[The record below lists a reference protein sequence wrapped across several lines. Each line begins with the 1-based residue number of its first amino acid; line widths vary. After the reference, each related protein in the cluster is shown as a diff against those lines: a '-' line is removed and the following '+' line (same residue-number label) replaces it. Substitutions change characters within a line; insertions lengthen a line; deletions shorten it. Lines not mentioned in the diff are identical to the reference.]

1 MDFFGAQ
8 RTRTQRSLLLY
19 GLFFLIVFAH
29 IAVALGVMALL
40 LTLFTGGIYH
50 WVLILV
56 AVWTIGS
63 FVAGSFL
70 EYRRLRAGG
79 RAIAQ
84 RVGAVRLFI
93 DHSQDAWEHSQ
104 GVAHQHKPIQ
114 KVRFSARHIAV
125 RNERDFPPVYRRYYE
140 IAQQLAIAS
149 GLRMPILYV
158 LPDEQGINGFVA
170 GRNSQDMVLVVTQ
183 GALDK
188 LSDEALYGLIGHEY
202 GHILHGD
209 ATFNLQLM
217 VVLAGLQ
224 LLYDWSDSINNFGS
238 GYKGSQKNYFDGSF
252 INSAVN
258 QSNPLPQRAIDSH
271 ARSTEAQTASFT
283 THSEWVAYWQ
293 TQSQSQQA
301 SAKSQSRWLQNNN
314 RFDSQAPRNIWTWLI
329 HGLSFSSMASAQ
341 LIKHSFN
348 RERELLADATSVQL
362 TRSPAI
368 IETLKAIH
376 QDALGSRLTG
386 IADINGLSHFFFAS
400 SGADLGDVSWFATH
414 PSLAE
419 RMSAINANAY
429 HKFAVQVAKEKRLN
443 QQKIKEIYE
452 QRRLGDWGVITA
464 NSLSNA
470 KQEKKMHQSSIFA
483 AQSVSA
489 IHKINTD
496 KNNYSAE
503 KNVNSNFND
512 VINERIVEKDAI
524 EKEVIEK
531 EVIEKEIAAFS
542 TSEMQ
547 NELQGDNG
555 LEFIIEEDVVIDG
568 RLQVQAQDIGTQQ
581 LLKPWQAK
589 PDSDLPSDTLIGIE
603 DIQKLSLPQYVLN
616 HSYHPLGAQAL
627 IESVLL
633 CHQGCVLSITA
644 TYDLTDI
651 WLGLANDGTSAAE
664 TDTSGN
670 TQILPHTIDHKL
682 LTAVANLDRRL
693 DSALIALALKQLRQH
708 DLSES
713 AINEWRLKYEASHSN
728 QDHQH
733 YVQQKKCRMMLLR
746 YQQGII
752 QLFENTLTADL
763 SQKFADHIDSQG
775 SIDNPKSAFNHL
787 ESTSSRSPSILALWQ
802 ALQLQQLL
810 PILSAVLNDTQ
821 VQSHICPQHL
831 KSQYF
836 QWQQVLQA
844 GKDNIYAQLDPS
856 GQVFNGL
863 DVAARTMLVL
873 LAYRLSKDDKGQ
885 MISAI
890 DSSVYS
896 AVLSYNSAS
905 VAHYLV
911 DLRRH
916 ARLIDIDLA
925 VVSEANLQWLL
936 LTAQNL
942 NSVQLLAL
950 IEVVPIFIAS
960 DSQLE
965 ASEANG
971 DDNYRQR
978 QQGGGQIDY
987 NAHIQDGQADSVD
1000 KAGNDSMHHSYT
1012 YHTYRQWLST
1022 LHTVMLHDTIVSQ
1035 DEYECLTELS
1045 NHWLGVRQLF

>member
-8 RTRTQRSLLLY
+8 RSRTQRSLLLY

-63 FVAGSFL
+63 FVVGSFL
-70 EYRRLRAGG
+70 EYRRLKAGG

-93 DHSQDAWEHSQ
+93 DHSQDTWEHSQ
-104 GVAHQHKPIQ
+104 GVAHQHQPVS
-114 KVRFSARHIAV
+114 KVRFSARQIAV
-125 RNERDFPPVYRRYYE
+125 RDERDFPPVYRRYYE

-158 LPDEQGINGFVA
+158 LPEEQGINGFVA
-170 GRNSQDMVLVVTQ
+170 GRHSQDMVLVVTQ

-238 GYKGSQKNYFDGSF
+238 GYKVSYQNTQQNKQQNYFDGSF
-252 INSAVN
+252 NDAVN
-258 QSNPLPQRAIDSH
+258 QSNPLPQKAIDSH
-271 ARSTEAQTASFT
+271 ARSTEAQTANFT
-283 THSEWVAYWQ
+283 THSEWVAHWQ
-293 TQSQSQQA
+293 NQSQSQQS
-301 SAKSQSRWLQNNN
+301 SAKSQSRWLQHNDKFN
-314 RFDSQAPRNIWTWLI
+314 SQAPRNIWTLLI

-368 IETLKAIH
+368 METLKAIH
-376 QDALGSRLTG
+376 QNALGSRLTG

-429 HKFAVQVAKEKRLN
+429 HDFAVQVAKEKRLN

-452 QRRLGDWGVITA
+452 QRRLGDWGVIVA
-464 NSLSNA
+464 NSLSKN
-470 KQEKKMHQSSIFA
+470 KFA
-483 AQSVSA
+483 
-489 IHKINTD
+489 D
-496 KNNYSAE
+496 KNINN
-503 KNVNSNFND
+503 KFND
-512 VINERIVEKDAI
+512 VIDEDAIKKDAI
-524 EKEVIEK
+524 K
-531 EVIEKEIAAFS
+531 KEIATFS

-555 LEFIIEEDVVIDG
+555 LEFVVEQDIVIDG
-568 RLQVQAQDIGTQQ
+568 RLQVQAEDIGTHQ
-581 LLKPWQAK
+581 LLKPWRAK

-603 DIQKLSLPQYVLN
+603 DIQKVSLPQYVLN

-627 IESVLL
+627 IEAVLL
-633 CHQGCVLSITA
+633 CHQGSVLSTTA
-644 TYDLTDI
+644 TYGLTDI
-651 WLGLANDGTSAAE
+651 WLGLDEDKRFSAE
-664 TDTSGN
+664 TKVDINDTRV
-670 TQILPHTIDHKL
+670 LPHTIDHKL

-708 DLSES
+708 NLSEI
-713 AINEWRLKYEASHSN
+713 AIDELRLKYEASYRN

-733 YVQQKKCRMMLLR
+733 YVQQKKCRTMLVR
-746 YQQGII
+746 YQRGII
-752 QLFENTLTADL
+752 ELFENLLTADL
-763 SQKFADHIDSQG
+763 SQKFADTIDNDD
-775 SIDNPKSAFNHL
+775 SIDKPQSLLNPL
-787 ESTSSRSPSILALWQ
+787 ENTRSRLSRSPSILALRQ

-810 PILSAVLNDTQ
+810 PILSAILNDTQ
-821 VQSHICPQHL
+821 VQSHLHPQ
-831 KSQYF
+831 YPYY
-836 QWQQVLQA
+836 QWQQVLYA
-844 GKDNIYAQLDPS
+844 GTDDIYAQLDPS
-856 GQVFNGL
+856 GQVFDGF
-863 DVAARTMLVL
+863 DAVAKTMLTL
-873 LAYRLSKDDKGQ
+873 LAYRLSKDAKGQ
-885 MISAI
+885 IISAL
-890 DSSVYS
+890 DSELHSS
-896 AVLSYNSAS
+896 VLSYNSVS

-916 ARLIDIDLA
+916 ARLLDIDLA
-925 VVSEANLQWLL
+925 AASEANLQWLL

-942 NSVQLLAL
+942 NSIQLLAL
-950 IEVVPIFIAS
+950 IAAVPIFIAPASQSS
-960 DSQLE
+960 DSQ
-965 ASEANG
+965 AKG

-978 QQGGGQIDY
+978 QQGDAQIDY
-987 NAHIQDGQADSVD
+987 NATTNKPYGY
-1000 KAGNDSMHHSYT
+1000 ND
-1012 YHTYRQWLST
+1012 YRQWLST

-1035 DEYECLTELS
+1035 DEYDCLTELA

>member
-8 RTRTQRSLLLY
+8 RSRTQRSLLLY

-40 LTLFTGGIYH
+40 LMLFTGGIYH

-63 FVAGSFL
+63 FVVGSFL
-70 EYRRLRAGG
+70 EYRRLKAGG

-93 DHSQDAWEHSQ
+93 DQSQDAWEHSQ
-104 GVAHQHKPIQ
+104 GVAHQHQPVS
-114 KVRFSARHIAV
+114 KVRFSARRIAV
-125 RNERDFPPVYRRYYE
+125 RDERDFPPVYRRYYE

-158 LPDEQGINGFVA
+158 LPEEQGINGFVA
-170 GRNSQDMVLVVTQ
+170 GRHSQDMVLVVTQ

-238 GYKGSQKNYFDGSF
+238 GYKVSHKNTHQNTQQNYFDGSF

-258 QSNPLPQRAIDSH
+258 QSNPLPQKAIDSH
-271 ARSTEAQTASFT
+271 ARRTEAQTANFT

-293 TQSQSQQA
+293 NQSQSQQS
-301 SAKSQSRWLQNNN
+301 SAKSQSRWLQHNDKFN
-314 RFDSQAPRNIWTWLI
+314 SQAPRNIWTLLI

-368 IETLKAIH
+368 METLKAIH
-376 QDALGSRLTG
+376 QNALGSRLTG

-414 PSLAE
+414 PSLSE

-429 HKFAVQVAKEKRLN
+429 HDFAVQVAKEKRLN

-464 NSLSNA
+464 NSLSN
-470 KQEKKMHQSSIFA
+470 
-483 AQSVSA
+483 
-489 IHKINTD
+489 ININKSNKNKPITTD
-496 KNNYSAE
+496 KKVAAFDTRQTE
-503 KNVNSNFND
+503 TEDGLKFD
-512 VINERIVEKDAI
+512 IEQDIVIN
-524 EKEVIEK
+524 
-531 EVIEKEIAAFS
+531 
-542 TSEMQ
+542 
-547 NELQGDNG
+547 
-555 LEFIIEEDVVIDG
+555 G
-568 RLQVQAQDIGTQQ
+568 RLQVQAEDVGTHQ
-581 LLKPWQAK
+581 LLKPWRAK
-589 PDSDLPSDTLIGIE
+589 PDSDLPSDTLIAIE
-603 DIQKLSLPQYVLN
+603 DIQKISLPQYVLN

-627 IESVLL
+627 IEAVLL
-633 CHQGCVLSITA
+633 CHQGSVLSTTA
-644 TYDLTDI
+644 TYDLIDI
-651 WLGLANDGTSAAE
+651 WLGLDEDKRFSAE
-664 TDTSGN
+664 TKVDINN
-670 TQILPHTIDHKL
+670 TRVLPHTLDHKL
-682 LTAVANLDRRL
+682 LGAVANLDRRL
-693 DSALIALALKQLRQH
+693 DSALIAWALKQLRQH
-708 DLSES
+708 DLSEN
-713 AINEWRLKYEASHSN
+713 AIDELRLKYEASHRN

-733 YVQQKKCRMMLLR
+733 YVQQKKCRTMLVR
-746 YQQGII
+746 YQRGII
-752 QLFENTLTADL
+752 ELFENLLTADL
-763 SQKFADHIDSQG
+763 SQNIAHNIDNDD
-775 SIDNPKSAFNHL
+775 SIDK
-787 ESTSSRSPSILALWQ
+787 STSVLNPLENTYSRLSRSPSILSLWQ

-810 PILSAVLNDTQ
+810 PVLSTVLNDTQ
-821 VQSHICPQHL
+821 AQLHRQHPL
-831 KSQYF
+831 YYR
-836 QWQQVLQA
+836 WQQLLHA
-844 GKDNIYAQLDPS
+844 GTDDIYAQLDPS
-856 GQVFNGL
+856 GQVFDGL
-863 DVAARTMLVL
+863 DVAAKTMLTL
-873 LAYRLSKDDKGQ
+873 LAYRLAKDAKGQ
-885 MISAI
+885 VISAL
-890 DSSVYS
+890 DGSVPIS
-896 AVLSYNSAS
+896 TPISVLSYNSAS
-905 VAHYLV
+905 IAHYLV

-916 ARLIDIDLA
+916 ARLLDIDLA
-925 VVSEANLQWLL
+925 AASEANLQWLL

-950 IEVVPIFIAS
+950 IAAVPIFIAPA
-960 DSQLE
+960 SQSSSLK
-965 ASEANG
+965 AKG

-978 QQGGGQIDY
+978 QQGGAQIDY
-987 NAHIQDGQADSVD
+987 NAINNKPYGY
-1000 KAGNDSMHHSYT
+1000 ND
-1012 YHTYRQWLST
+1012 YRQWLST

-1035 DEYECLTELS
+1035 DEYDCLTELA

>member
-8 RTRTQRSLLLY
+8 RSRTQRSLLLY

-56 AVWTIGS
+56 VVWTIGS
-63 FVAGSFL
+63 FVVGSFL
-70 EYRRLRAGG
+70 EYRRLKAGG

-93 DHSQDAWEHSQ
+93 DQSQDAWEHSQ
-104 GVAHQHKPIQ
+104 GVAHQHQPVS
-114 KVRFSARHIAV
+114 KVRFSARRIAV
-125 RNERDFPPVYRRYYE
+125 RDERDFPPVYRRYYE

-158 LPDEQGINGFVA
+158 LPEEQGINGFVA
-170 GRNSQDMVLVVTQ
+170 GRHSQDMVLVVTQ

-224 LLYDWSDSINNFGS
+224 LLYDWSDSINDFGS
-238 GYKGSQKNYFDGSF
+238 GYKVSHQTTQQNKQQNYCDGSF

-258 QSNPLPQRAIDSH
+258 QSNPLSQKAIDSH
-271 ARSTEAQTASFT
+271 ARRTEAQTANFT

-293 TQSQSQQA
+293 NQSQSQQS
-301 SAKSQSRWLQNNN
+301 SAKGQSRWLQHNNK
-314 RFDSQAPRNIWTWLI
+314 FDNQAPRNIWTLLI

-368 IETLKAIH
+368 METLKAIH

-429 HKFAVQVAKEKRLN
+429 HDFAVQVAKEKRLN

-452 QRRLGDWGVITA
+452 QRRLGDWGVIVT
-464 NSLSNA
+464 NSLSEN
-470 KQEKKMHQSSIFA
+470 KF
-483 AQSVSA
+483 
-489 IHKINTD
+489 TD
-496 KNNYSAE
+496 KNIN
-503 KNVNSNFND
+503 NTFND
-512 VINERIVEKDAI
+512 VIDEDAI
-524 EKEVIEK
+524 QKNTIQK
-531 EVIEKEIAAFS
+531 NTIHKAAIEKEIATYS
-542 TSEMQ
+542 TSEIN
-547 NELQGDNG
+547 NELQSDSG
-555 LEFIIEEDVVIDG
+555 LEFVVEQDVVING
-568 RLQVQAQDIGTQQ
+568 RLQVQAEDIGTHQ

-603 DIQKLSLPQYVLN
+603 DIQKVSLPQYVLN

-627 IESVLL
+627 IEAVLL
-633 CHQGCVLSITA
+633 CHQGYVLSTTA
-644 TYDLTDI
+644 TYDLTEI
-651 WLGLANDGTSAAE
+651 WLGLDEDKRFSAE
-664 TDTSGN
+664 TKVDIDN
-670 TQILPHTIDHKL
+670 TRVLPHTLDHKL
-682 LTAVANLDRRL
+682 LAVVANLDRRV

-708 DLSES
+708 NLSEN
-713 AINEWRLKYEASHSN
+713 AIDELRLKYEASHRN

-733 YVQQKKCRMMLLR
+733 YVQQKKCRSMLLR
-746 YQQGII
+746 YQRGII
-752 QLFENTLTADL
+752 ELFENSLTADL
-763 SQKFADHIDSQG
+763 SQKFADN
-775 SIDNPKSAFNHL
+775 IDNDDSINKPQSLLNPL
-787 ESTSSRSPSILALWQ
+787 EDTHCRSPSILALWQ

-810 PILSAVLNDTQ
+810 PVLSTVLNDKQ
-821 VQSHICPQHL
+821 VQSHLH
-831 KSQYF
+831 SQYPYY
-836 QWQQVLQA
+836 QWQQVLHA
-844 GKDNIYAQLDPS
+844 GTDDIYAQLDPS
-856 GQVFNGL
+856 GQVFDGL
-863 DVAARTMLVL
+863 DVAAKTVL
-873 LAYRLSKDDKGQ
+873 TVLAYRLSKDAKGQ
-885 MISAI
+885 IISAL
-890 DSSVYS
+890 DSELRSS
-896 AVLSYNSAS
+896 VLSYNSAS
-905 VAHYLV
+905 IAHYLV

-925 VVSEANLQWLL
+925 AASEANLQWLL
-936 LTAQNL
+936 LTAQSL

-950 IEVVPIFIAS
+950 IAAVPIFIAS
-960 DSQLE
+960 TSQSSSLK
-965 ASEANG
+965 AKGA
-971 DDNYRQR
+971 DNYRQR
-978 QQGGGQIDY
+978 QQGGAQIDY
-987 NAHIQDGQADSVD
+987 NAITNRPYAY
-1000 KAGNDSMHHSYT
+1000 ND
-1012 YHTYRQWLST
+1012 YRQWLST

-1035 DEYECLTELS
+1035 DEYDCLTELA

>member
-8 RTRTQRSLLLY
+8 RSRTRRSLLLY
-19 GLFFLIVFAH
+19 GLFFLIIFAH
-29 IAVALGVMALL
+29 IAVALAIMSLL
-40 LTLFTGGIYH
+40 LTIFTGGIYH

-56 AVWTIGS
+56 VVWTIGS
-63 FVAGSFL
+63 FVVGSFL
-70 EYRRLRAGG
+70 EYGRLKAGG

-104 GVAHQHKPIQ
+104 GVAHQHKSAA
-114 KVRFSARHIAV
+114 KVRFSDRHIAV

-149 GLRMPILYV
+149 GLSMPILYV

-170 GRNSQDMVLVVTQ
+170 GRHSQDMVLVVTQ

-188 LSDEALYGLIGHEY
+188 LSDEGLYGLIGHEY

-224 LLYDWSDSINNFGS
+224 LLYDWSDSVNNFGAS
-238 GYKGSQKNYFDGSF
+238 SQNKQQNYFD
-252 INSAVN
+252 NAVN
-258 QSNPLPQRAIDSH
+258 QNNSLPQRAIDSH

-283 THSEWVAYWQ
+283 THNEWVTYWQ
-293 TQSQSQQA
+293 NQSKNQQS
-301 SAKSQSRWLQNNN
+301 SAKPQSMWLHSTAATD
-314 RFDSQAPRNIWTWLI
+314 RQAPRSIWTLLI

-368 IETLKAIH
+368 METLKAIY
-376 QDALGSRLTG
+376 QDSLGSRLTG

-414 PSLAE
+414 PSLTE
-419 RMSAINANAY
+419 RMSAINDNAY
-429 HKFAVQVAKEKRLN
+429 HDFAVQVAKEKRLN

-452 QRRLGDWGVITA
+452 QRRLGDWGVIVA
-464 NSLSNA
+464 NSLSKN
-470 KQEKKMHQSSIFA
+470 KQDKNVYQSLVSA
-483 AQSVSA
+483 AQSA
-489 IHKINTD
+489 PDIHKSATD
-496 KNNYSAE
+496 KNQYSAD
-503 KNVNSNFND
+503 KNVDSNLNE
-512 VINERIVEKDAI
+512 VIDEDAI
-524 EKEVIEK
+524 KK
-531 EVIEKEIAAFS
+531 DNPEKEIAAFS
-542 TSEMQ
+542 TSEMK

-555 LEFIIEEDVVIDG
+555 LEFVIEQDVVIDG
-568 RLQVQAQDIGTQQ
+568 RLQVQAQDIGTHE

-603 DIQKLSLPQYVLN
+603 GIQKVSLPQYVFN

-627 IESVLL
+627 IEAVLL
-633 CHQGCVLSITA
+633 CHQDHVLSTTA
-644 TYDLTDI
+644 TYDLSDI
-651 WLGLANDGTSAAE
+651 WLGLDIGLDEDKRLAAE
-664 TDTSGN
+664 TDSNSKTDASGN
-670 TQILPHTIDHKL
+670 MQILPHTIDHKL
-682 LTAVANLDRRL
+682 LAAVAKLDRRL
-693 DSALIALALKQLRQH
+693 DSSLIALALNQLRQH
-708 DLSES
+708 DLSEN

-733 YVQQKKCRMMLLR
+733 YVQQKKCRTMLIR

-752 QLFENTLTADL
+752 ELFENYLTADL
-763 SQKFADHIDSQG
+763 SQNFADKLSNDDGCIDEYKPVFTLSG
-775 SIDNPKSAFNHL
+775 NTD
-787 ESTSSRSPSILALWQ
+787 SRLPSILALWQ

-810 PILSAVLNDTQ
+810 PILSTILNNERS
-821 VQSHICPQHL
+821 QSHIPAQTL
-831 KSQYF
+831 
-836 QWQQVLQA
+836 WQQVLHA
-844 GKDNIYAQLDPS
+844 STDDIYAQLDPS
-856 GQVFNGL
+856 GEVFDGL
-863 DVAARTMLVL
+863 DVAARTMVTL
-873 LAYRLSKDDKGQ
+873 LAYRLSKDAKGQ
-885 MISAI
+885 IISGL
-890 DSSVYS
+890 DSSVHC
-896 AVLSYNSAS
+896 AVLFNSAS
-905 VAHYLV
+905 SAHYLV

-925 VVSEANLQWLL
+925 VVSDANLQWLL
-936 LTAQNL
+936 LTTQNL

-950 IEVVPIFIAS
+950 IEAMPIFIAPFCKS
-960 DSQLE
+960 A
-965 ASEANG
+965 ASEAKG
-971 DDNYRQR
+971 DDNSQER
-978 QQGGGQIDY
+978 QQGSGQIDY
-987 NAHIQDGQADSVD
+987 NAYIQEGN
-1000 KAGNDSMHHSYT
+1000 AGNATGHHSYD
-1012 YHTYRQWLST
+1012 YNTYRQWLST

-1035 DEYECLTELS
+1035 DEYDCLTILA

>member
-56 AVWTIGS
+56 VVWTVGS

-70 EYRRLRAGG
+70 EYRRLKAGG

-104 GVAHQHKPIQ
+104 GVAHQHEPAA

-125 RNERDFPPVYRRYYE
+125 RDERDFPPVYRRYYE

-149 GLRMPILYV
+149 GLHMPILYV

-170 GRNSQDMVLVVTQ
+170 GRHSQDMVLVVTQ

-238 GYKGSQKNYFDGSF
+238 GYKVSHKNSQQNYFDGSF

-271 ARSTEAQTASFT
+271 ARSTEAQTANFT

-293 TQSQSQQA
+293 SQSQGQQ
-301 SAKSQSRWLQNNN
+301 SLAKSQSRWLQHNN
-314 RFDSQAPRNIWTWLI
+314 RFDSQAPRNIWTLLI

-368 IETLKAIH
+368 METLKSIH
-376 QDALGSRLTG
+376 QDTLGSRLTG

-400 SGADLGDVSWFATH
+400 SGTDLGDVSWFATH

-419 RMSAINANAY
+419 RMSAINENAY
-429 HKFAVQVAKEKRLN
+429 HDLAVQVAKEKRIN

-452 QRRLGDWGVITA
+452 QRRLGDWGVIVA
-464 NSLSNA
+464 NSLSKN
-470 KQEKKMHQSSIFA
+470 KFA
-483 AQSVSA
+483 
-489 IHKINTD
+489 D
-496 KNNYSAE
+496 KNINNE
-503 KNVNSNFND
+503 FND
-512 VINERIVEKDAI
+512 AIDEDTIKKDAI
-524 EKEVIEK
+524 QKA
-531 EVIEKEIAAFS
+531 VIEKEIAVFS
-542 TSEMQ
+542 TSEIN
-547 NELQGDNG
+547 NELQDDNG
-555 LEFIIEEDVVIDG
+555 LEFVVEQDVVIDG
-568 RLQVQAQDIGTQQ
+568 RLQVQAEDVGTHQ

-589 PDSDLPSDTLIGIE
+589 PDSDLPSDTLVGID
-603 DIQKLSLPQYVLN
+603 DIQKVSLPQYVLN

-633 CHQGCVLSITA
+633 CHQGYVLSTTA

-651 WLGLANDGTSAAE
+651 WLGLDEGGTSAAE

-670 TQILPHTIDHKL
+670 TQILPHTLDHKL
-682 LTAVANLDRRL
+682 LAAVANLDRRL
-693 DSALIALALKQLRQH
+693 NSALIALALKQLRQH
-708 DLSES
+708 NLSEN
-713 AINEWRLKYEASHSN
+713 AIDELRLKYEASHSN
-728 QDHQH
+728 QDHQY
-733 YVQQKKCRMMLLR
+733 YVQQKKCRTMLLR

-752 QLFENTLTADL
+752 QLFENSLTADL
-763 SQKFADHIDSQG
+763 SQNIADTIDNDA
-775 SIDNPKSAFNHL
+775 SIDKSISVLNPL
-787 ESTSSRSPSILALWQ
+787 ENTRSRSPAILALWQ

-810 PILSAVLNDTQ
+810 PVLSAVLNDTQ
-821 VQSHICPQHL
+821 VQSHLHPQ
-831 KSQYF
+831 YPYY
-836 QWQQVLQA
+836 QWQQVLHA
-844 GKDNIYAQLDPS
+844 GTDDIYAQLDPS

-863 DVAARTMLVL
+863 DVAARTMLTL
-873 LAYRLSKDDKGQ
+873 LAYRLSKDAKGQ
-885 MISAI
+885 IISAL
-890 DSSVYS
+890 DSSVPIS
-896 AVLSYNSAS
+896 VPISTLISVLSYNSPS

-925 VVSEANLQWLL
+925 AVSEASLQWLL
-936 LTAQNL
+936 LTAQSL
-942 NSVQLLAL
+942 NTVQLLAL
-950 IEVVPIFIAS
+950 IEAVPIFIAS
-960 DSQLE
+960 ASQSSSPK
-965 ASEANG
+965 AKG

-978 QQGGGQIDY
+978 QQGGAQIDY
-987 NAHIQDGQADSVD
+987 NAHIQDGNADRTDSVD
-1000 KAGNDSMHHSYT
+1000 KAGNDSTRHFYT

-1035 DEYECLTELS
+1035 DEYDCLTELA

>member
-8 RTRTQRSLLLY
+8 RSRTQRSLLLY

-63 FVAGSFL
+63 FVVGSFL
-70 EYRRLRAGG
+70 EYRRLKAGG

-93 DHSQDAWEHSQ
+93 DHSQDTWEHSQ
-104 GVAHQHKPIQ
+104 GVAHQHQPVS
-114 KVRFSARHIAV
+114 KVRFSARQIAV
-125 RNERDFPPVYRRYYE
+125 RDERDFPPVYRRYYE

-158 LPDEQGINGFVA
+158 LPEEQGINGFVA
-170 GRNSQDMVLVVTQ
+170 GRHSQDMVLVVTQ

-238 GYKGSQKNYFDGSF
+238 GYKVSYQNTQQNKQQNYFDGSF
-252 INSAVN
+252 NDAVN
-258 QSNPLPQRAIDSH
+258 QSNPLPQKAIDSH
-271 ARSTEAQTASFT
+271 ARSTEAQTANFT
-283 THSEWVAYWQ
+283 THSEWVAHWQ
-293 TQSQSQQA
+293 NQSQSQQS
-301 SAKSQSRWLQNNN
+301 SAKSQSRWLQHNDKFN
-314 RFDSQAPRNIWTWLI
+314 SQAPRNIWTLLI

-368 IETLKAIH
+368 METLKAIH
-376 QDALGSRLTG
+376 QNALGSRLTG

-429 HKFAVQVAKEKRLN
+429 HDFAVQVAKEKRLN

-452 QRRLGDWGVITA
+452 QRRLGDWGVIVA
-464 NSLSNA
+464 NSLSKN
-470 KQEKKMHQSSIFA
+470 KFA
-483 AQSVSA
+483 
-489 IHKINTD
+489 D
-496 KNNYSAE
+496 KNINN
-503 KNVNSNFND
+503 KFND
-512 VINERIVEKDAI
+512 VIDEDAIKKDAI
-524 EKEVIEK
+524 K
-531 EVIEKEIAAFS
+531 KEIATFS

-555 LEFIIEEDVVIDG
+555 LEFVVEQDIVIDG
-568 RLQVQAQDIGTQQ
+568 RLQVQAEDIGTHQ
-581 LLKPWQAK
+581 LLKPWRAK

-603 DIQKLSLPQYVLN
+603 DIQKVSLPQYVLN

-627 IESVLL
+627 IEAVLL
-633 CHQGCVLSITA
+633 CHQGSVLSTTA

-651 WLGLANDGTSAAE
+651 WLGLDEDKRFSAE
-664 TDTSGN
+664 TKVDINDTRV
-670 TQILPHTIDHKL
+670 LPHTIDHKL

-708 DLSES
+708 NLSEI
-713 AINEWRLKYEASHSN
+713 AIDELRLKYEASYRN

-733 YVQQKKCRMMLLR
+733 YVQQKKCRTMLVR
-746 YQQGII
+746 YQRGII
-752 QLFENTLTADL
+752 ELFENLLTADL
-763 SQKFADHIDSQG
+763 SQKFADTIDNDD
-775 SIDNPKSAFNHL
+775 SIDKPQSLLNPL
-787 ESTSSRSPSILALWQ
+787 ENTRSRLSRSPSILALRQ

-810 PILSAVLNDTQ
+810 PILSAILNDTQ
-821 VQSHICPQHL
+821 VQSHLHPQ
-831 KSQYF
+831 YPYY
-836 QWQQVLQA
+836 QWQQVLYA
-844 GKDNIYAQLDPS
+844 GTDDIYAQLDPS
-856 GQVFNGL
+856 GQVFDGF
-863 DVAARTMLVL
+863 DAVAKTMLTL
-873 LAYRLSKDDKGQ
+873 LAYRLSKDAKGQ
-885 MISAI
+885 IISAL
-890 DSSVYS
+890 DSELHSS
-896 AVLSYNSAS
+896 VLSYNSVS

-916 ARLIDIDLA
+916 ARLLDIDLA
-925 VVSEANLQWLL
+925 AASEANLQWLL

-942 NSVQLLAL
+942 NSIQLLAL
-950 IEVVPIFIAS
+950 IAAVPIFIAPASQSS
-960 DSQLE
+960 DSQ
-965 ASEANG
+965 AKG

-978 QQGGGQIDY
+978 QQGDAQIDY
-987 NAHIQDGQADSVD
+987 NATTNKPYGY
-1000 KAGNDSMHHSYT
+1000 ND
-1012 YHTYRQWLST
+1012 YRQWLST

-1035 DEYECLTELS
+1035 DEYDCLTELA

>member
-1 MDFFGAQ
+1 MDFFGEQ
-8 RTRTQRSLLLY
+8 RSRTQRSLLLY
-19 GLFFLIVFAH
+19 GLFFLIIFAH
-29 IAVALGVMALL
+29 IAVALGVMVLL
-40 LTLFTGGIYH
+40 LTLFTGGIYY
-50 WVLILV
+50 WALILV
-56 AVWTIGS
+56 VLWTIGS
-63 FVAGSFL
+63 FVIGSFL
-70 EYRRLRAGG
+70 EYGRLAAGG

-93 DHSQDAWEHSQ
+93 DHSHDAWEHSQ
-104 GVAHQHKPIQ
+104 GVAHQHEPVQ

-125 RNERDFPPVYRRYYE
+125 RDERDFPPVYRRYYE

-149 GLRMPILYV
+149 SLSMPILYV

-170 GRNSQDMVLVVTQ
+170 GRHSQDMVLVVTQ

-188 LSDEALYGLIGHEY
+188 LSDEGLYGLIGHEY

-209 ATFNLQLM
+209 ATFNLQLI

-224 LLYDWSDSINNFGS
+224 LLYDWSDSVNNFGTGHQS
-238 GYKGSQKNYFDGSF
+238 SHNNYFD
-252 INSAVN
+252 NAVN
-258 QSNPLPQRAIDSH
+258 QNHPLSQRAVDSH

-283 THSEWVAYWQ
+283 THNEWVAYWQ
-293 TQSQSQQA
+293 SQSQSHANKNQS
-301 SAKSQSRWLQNNN
+301 SAKNQSTWLQNTTATKQ
-314 RFDSQAPRNIWTWLI
+314 QAPRNIWTLLI

-368 IETLKAIH
+368 METLKAIH
-376 QDALGSRLTG
+376 KDSLGSRLTG

-414 PSLAE
+414 PSLNQ

-429 HKFAVQVAKEKRLN
+429 HDFAVQVAKEKRLN

-452 QRRLGDWGVITA
+452 QRSLGDWGVITE
-464 NSLSNA
+464 NSLSKIN
-470 KQEKKMHQSSIFA
+470 
-483 AQSVSA
+483 
-489 IHKINTD
+489 IHKDSTNKD
-496 KNNYSAE
+496 SYSTNKSVAS
-503 KNVNSNFND
+503 NSD
-512 VINERIVEKDAI
+512 EAI
-524 EKEVIEK
+524 D
-531 EVIEKEIAAFS
+531 KEITAFS
-542 TSEMQ
+542 TAEMSSES
-547 NELQGDNG
+547 EAENG
-555 LEFIIEEDVVIDG
+555 LEFVVEQDVVIDG
-568 RLQVQAQDIGTQQ
+568 RLQVQAENIGTYK

-589 PDSDLPSDTLIGIE
+589 PDSDLSIATLISIE
-603 DIQKLSLPQYVLN
+603 DIRKISLPQYVLN

-627 IESVLL
+627 IEAVLL
-633 CHQGCVLSITA
+633 CHQGCTLSTTA

-651 WLGLANDGTSAAE
+651 WLGLPNDKESCAVEINNKSSANRSSHVQFLAHR
-664 TDTSGN
+664 
-670 TQILPHTIDHKL
+670 LDHKL
-682 LTAVANLDRRL
+682 LETVAGLDRRL
-693 DSALIALALKQLRQH
+693 GSALIALAIKNLSQH

-713 AINEWRLKYEASHSN
+713 AINELHSKYEASHSN
-728 QDHQH
+728 QDYQH
-733 YVQQKKCRMMLLR
+733 YVQQKKCRTTLMR
-746 YQQGII
+746 YQDGIVE
-752 QLFENTLTADL
+752 LFKTYLTADL
-763 SQKFADHIDSQG
+763 SQKIATTISNNDSIDKNTPKLTCIENTDSQLQ
-775 SIDNPKSAFNHL
+775 SIS
-787 ESTSSRSPSILALWQ
+787 ALWQ

-810 PILSAVLNDTQ
+810 PILSAILNDEQ
-821 VQSHICPQHL
+821 SQSHIPAQTL
-831 KSQYF
+831 
-836 QWQQVLQA
+836 WQQVLKA
-844 GKDNIYAQLDPS
+844 STDDIYAQLDPS

-925 VVSEANLQWLL
+925 VVSDANLQWLL
-936 LTAQNL
+936 LTSQNL
-942 NSVQLLAL
+942 NSVQLLSL
-950 IEVVPIFIAS
+950 IEAVPIFIAAICKS
-960 DSQLE
+960 A
-965 ASEANG
+965 ASEAKRE
-971 DDNYRQR
+971 DNSQER
-978 QQGGGQIDY
+978 QQGSGQIDY
-987 NAHIQDGQADSVD
+987 NAYIQEGN
-1000 KAGNDSMHHSYT
+1000 AGNATGHHSYD
-1012 YHTYRQWLST
+1012 YNTYRQWLST

-1035 DEYECLTELS
+1035 DEYDCLTMLA

>member
-56 AVWTIGS
+56 VVWTIGS

-70 EYRRLRAGG
+70 EYRRLKAGG

-104 GVAHQHKPIQ
+104 GVAHQHQPAA

-125 RNERDFPPVYRRYYE
+125 RDERDFPPVYRRYYE

-170 GRNSQDMVLVVTQ
+170 GRHSQDMVLVVTQ

-238 GYKGSQKNYFDGSF
+238 GYKVSHQNTQQNYFDGSF

-258 QSNPLPQRAIDSH
+258 QSNPLPQKAIDSH
-271 ARSTEAQTASFT
+271 ARRTEAQTANFT

-293 TQSQSQQA
+293 NQQS
-301 SAKSQSRWLQNNN
+301 SAKSQSRWLQHNDKFN
-314 RFDSQAPRNIWTWLI
+314 SQAPRNIWTLLI

-368 IETLKAIH
+368 METLKAIH
-376 QDALGSRLTG
+376 QDALGSRLTS

-429 HKFAVQVAKEKRLN
+429 HDFAVQVAKEKRLN

-452 QRRLGDWGVITA
+452 QRRLGDWGVIVA
-464 NSLSNA
+464 NSLSKN
-470 KQEKKMHQSSIFA
+470 KFA
-483 AQSVSA
+483 
-489 IHKINTD
+489 D
-496 KNNYSAE
+496 KNINN
-503 KNVNSNFND
+503 KFND
-512 VINERIVEKDAI
+512 VIDEDAI
-524 EKEVIEK
+524 EKE
-531 EVIEKEIAAFS
+531 IATFS
-542 TSEMQ
+542 TSKMQ

-555 LEFIIEEDVVIDG
+555 LEFVVEQDIVIDG
-568 RLQVQAQDIGTQQ
+568 RLQVQAQDIGTHQ

-603 DIQKLSLPQYVLN
+603 DIQKVSLPQYVLN

-627 IESVLL
+627 IEAVLL
-633 CHQGCVLSITA
+633 CHQGCVLSTTA

-651 WLGLANDGTSAAE
+651 WLGLDEDKRLSAE
-664 TDTSGN
+664 TKVDINN
-670 TQILPHTIDHKL
+670 TRVLPHTLDHKL
-682 LTAVANLDRRL
+682 LAAVADIDRRL

-713 AINEWRLKYEASHSN
+713 AIDELRLKYEASHRN

-733 YVQQKKCRMMLLR
+733 YMQQKKCRTMLVR

-752 QLFENTLTADL
+752 ELFENLLTADL
-763 SQKFADHIDSQG
+763 SQNIAHNIDNDD
-775 SIDNPKSAFNHL
+775 SIDKSQSLLNPL
-787 ESTSSRSPSILALWQ
+787 ENTRSRLSRSPSILSLWQ
-802 ALQLQQLL
+802 ALQLQQIL
-810 PILSAVLNDTQ
+810 PIISAVLNNK
-821 VQSHICPQHL
+821 QSHLHRQTP
-831 KSQYF
+831 SYY
-836 QWQQVLQA
+836 QWQQVLHA
-844 GKDNIYAQLDPS
+844 GTDDIYAQLDPS
-856 GQVFNGL
+856 GQVFDGL
-863 DVAARTMLVL
+863 DVAAKTMLTL
-873 LAYRLSKDDKGQ
+873 LAYRLSKDAKGQ
-885 MISAI
+885 MISAL
-890 DSSVYS
+890 DSELHSS
-896 AVLSYNSAS
+896 VLSYNSAS

-916 ARLIDIDLA
+916 ARLLDIDLA
-925 VVSEANLQWLL
+925 AASEANLQWLL

-942 NSVQLLAL
+942 NSIQLLAL
-950 IEVVPIFIAS
+950 IAAVPIFIAS
-960 DSQLE
+960 ASQSPSSK
-965 ASEANG
+965 AKG

-978 QQGGGQIDY
+978 QQGDAQIDY
-987 NAHIQDGQADSVD
+987 NAIND
-1000 KAGNDSMHHSYT
+1000 KPYGYND
-1012 YHTYRQWLST
+1012 YRQWLST

-1035 DEYECLTELS
+1035 DEYDCLTLLA

>member
-29 IAVALGVMALL
+29 IAVALGVMVLL
-40 LTLFTGGIYH
+40 LTIFTGGIYH

-56 AVWTIGS
+56 VVWTIGS

-70 EYRRLRAGG
+70 EYRRLKAGG

-104 GVAHQHKPIQ
+104 GVAHQHEPVA

-125 RNERDFPPVYRRYYE
+125 RDERDFPSVYRRYYE

-158 LPDEQGINGFVA
+158 LPNEQGINGFVA
-170 GRNSQDMVLVVTQ
+170 GRHSQDMVLVVTQ

-209 ATFNLQLM
+209 ATFNLQIM

-238 GYKGSQKNYFDGSF
+238 GYKGSHQNSQQNYFDSYF
-252 INSAVN
+252 ASAVN
-258 QSNPLPQRAIDSH
+258 QSNPLPQRAIDRH
-271 ARSTEAQTASFT
+271 ARSTEAQTANFT

-293 TQSQSQQA
+293 SQSQSQGS

-314 RFDSQAPRNIWTWLI
+314 RFDSQAPRNIWTLLI

-368 IETLKAIH
+368 METLKSIH
-376 QDALGSRLTG
+376 QDTLGSRLTG

-429 HKFAVQVAKEKRLN
+429 HDFAVQVAKEKRLN

-452 QRRLGDWGVITA
+452 QRRLGDWGVIVA
-464 NSLSNA
+464 NSLSNN
-470 KQEKKMHQSSIFA
+470 KQEKNAHQSR
-483 AQSVSA
+483 VSA
-489 IHKINTD
+489 VQSASDIYKTATD
-496 KNNYSAE
+496 KNRYSADRRL
-503 KNVNSNFND
+503 NSNFND
-512 VINERIVEKDAI
+512 IIEKDAI
-524 EKEVIEK
+524 EKE
-531 EVIEKEIAAFS
+531 IATFS
-542 TSEMQ
+542 TSEIN
-547 NELQGDNG
+547 NELQDDNG
-555 LEFIIEEDVVIDG
+555 LEFVIEQDVVIDG
-568 RLQVQAQDIGTQQ
+568 RLQVQAEDVGTHQ

-589 PDSDLPSDTLIGIE
+589 PDSDLPSDTLVGID
-603 DIQKLSLPQYVLN
+603 DIQKVSLPQYVLN

-633 CHQGCVLSITA
+633 CHQGYVLSTTA

-651 WLGLANDGTSAAE
+651 WLGLDEDGTSAAE

-670 TQILPHTIDHKL
+670 TQILPHTLDHKL
-682 LTAVANLDRRL
+682 LAAVANLDRRL

-708 DLSES
+708 NLSEN
-713 AINEWRLKYEASHSN
+713 AIDELRLKYEASHSN

-733 YVQQKKCRMMLLR
+733 YVQQKKCRTMLLR

-752 QLFENTLTADL
+752 ELFENSLTADL
-763 SQKFADHIDSQG
+763 SQNIADTIDNDA
-775 SIDNPKSAFNHL
+775 SIDK
-787 ESTSSRSPSILALWQ
+787 STSVLNPLANTRSRSPSILALWQ

-810 PILSAVLNDTQ
+810 PVLSAVLNDTQ
-821 VQSHICPQHL
+821 VQSHLHPQ
-831 KSQYF
+831 YPYY
-836 QWQQVLQA
+836 QWQQVLHA
-844 GKDNIYAQLDPS
+844 GTDDIYAQLDPS

-863 DVAARTMLVL
+863 DVAARTMLTL
-873 LAYRLSKDDKGQ
+873 LAYRLSKDAKGQ
-885 MISAI
+885 IISAL
-890 DSSVYS
+890 DSSVPIS
-896 AVLSYNSAS
+896 TPISVLSYNSPS

-916 ARLIDIDLA
+916 ARLIDIDLGA
-925 VVSEANLQWLL
+925 ISEANLQWLL
-936 LTAQNL
+936 LTAQSL
-942 NSVQLLAL
+942 KTVQLLAL
-950 IEVVPIFIAS
+950 IEAVPIFIAS
-960 DSQLE
+960 ASQSSSPK
-965 ASEANG
+965 AKG

-978 QQGGGQIDY
+978 QQGGDQIDY
-987 NAHIQDGQADSVD
+987 NAHIQDGNADRADRADSVD
-1000 KAGNDSMHHSYT
+1000 KAGNDSTRHFYT

-1035 DEYECLTELS
+1035 DEYDCLTELA